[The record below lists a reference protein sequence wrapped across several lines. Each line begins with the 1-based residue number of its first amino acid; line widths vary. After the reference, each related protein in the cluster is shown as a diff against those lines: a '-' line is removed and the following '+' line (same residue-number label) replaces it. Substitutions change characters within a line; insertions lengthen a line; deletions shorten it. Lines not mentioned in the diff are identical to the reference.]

1 MRFPSNSRLL
11 PFAFLVLA
19 AACASPRNPD
29 LVATE
34 VELAVRRLE
43 ADVQWL
49 AADEQ
54 EGRRAGTPAG
64 LRAGEWIAQRMA
76 ELELEPRGTQGFLQS
91 FDVPKPVE
99 ILPGSGVN
107 GVTDPAQVAP
117 MFCATTGEVAGE
129 LAWCGYGI
137 VNASKGW
144 NDFPARIDGKVAL
157 VVRGTPPDSVG
168 TQPEAAPD
176 ASAAVHESAG
186 WGNSGSLFLK
196 VMTAKRQGAVAV
208 LVAPHPSQKAEPLP
222 GFDFG
227 RAAQSVLP
235 ALYVSHELAAA
246 LVPGYDAAIS
256 AIDAGTPLAQAPQ
269 PAASAKVVANVVRER
284 GPATN
289 VLGLLRGEDSSR
301 CVVIGAH
308 YDHLGHGGEGSLDPQ
323 GGAQI
328 HNGADDNASGTA
340 VVLEVARALAA
351 GPKPGCDVL
360 FALWSGEELGLLG
373 SEHWARSSTD
383 DLGRVVANLNLDM
396 VGRAGDGQLA
406 VLGAGS
412 AAPFAAWLAEL
423 GPEVGLDLDVSLSGQ
438 GVGGSDHQ
446 TFLKRKRPAVHLFSG
461 LHTDYHKPS
470 DDAERFEA
478 AGAAKV
484 AALTLELTR
493 RIGSTRELAWVE
505 PPAPT
510 STQPGQARAG
520 GFRVWFGTVPEYAYD
535 GKGLLL
541 SGTSPGS
548 PAEKAG
554 MLAGDVLVQVGDIP
568 IETIQDFVYAL
579 QTYKPGD
586 VVLARF
592 LRDGKSEEV
601 RVTLATREAQ

>member
-1 MRFPSNSRLL
+1 MSFVANLPRLSL
-11 PFAFLVLA
+11 LA
-19 AACASPRNPD
+19 LALASSCASPRNPD
-29 LVATE
+29 IVATE
-34 VELAVRRLE
+34 AELTARRLA
-43 ADVQWL
+43 ADVEWL

-54 EGRRAGTPAG
+54 EGRRAGTEAG
-64 LRAGEWIAQRMA
+64 LRAGDWIAQRMA
-76 ELELEPRGTQGFLQS
+76 ELGLEPRGTQGYLQS
-91 FDVPKPVE
+91 FEVPKPVE
-99 ILPGSGVN
+99 VRPGSAVN
-107 GVTDPAQVAP
+107 GVTDPAKVAP
-117 MFCATTGEVAGE
+117 MSCATAGEVAGE
-129 LAWCGYGI
+129 VAWCGYGI

-144 NDFPARIDGKVAL
+144 NDFPERIDGKLAL
-157 VVRGTPPDSVG
+157 IVRGTPPDSVG
-168 TQPEAAPD
+168 TQLEAA
-176 ASAAVHESAG
+176 AESSGAVHESAG

-196 VMTAKRQGAVAV
+196 VMTAKRQGALAV
-208 LVAPHPSQKAEPLP
+208 LVAPHPSQQSEPLP
-222 GFDFG
+222 PFDFG

-235 ALYVSHELAAA
+235 ALYISHELAAA
-246 LVPGYDAAIS
+246 LVPGYDAAIA
-256 AIDAGTPLAQAPQ
+256 AIDAGAPLTEAPR
-269 PAASAKVVANVVRER
+269 PAASARVVANVVRER

-289 VLGLLRGEDSSR
+289 VLGLLRGMDSSR
-301 CVVIGAH
+301 CVVLGAH
-308 YDHLGHGGEGSLDPQ
+308 YDHLGYGGEGSLDPR
-323 GGAQI
+323 GGVQI

-373 SEHWARSSTD
+373 SEHWAKVSTD
-383 DLGRVVANLNLDM
+383 ELGRVVANLNLDM
-396 VGRAGDGQLA
+396 VGRAGDGKLA

-412 AAPFAAWLAEL
+412 AQPFAAWLAEL
-423 GPEVGLDLDVSLSGQ
+423 GPQVGLELDVSLSGQ

-446 TFLKRKRPAVHLFSG
+446 TFLKRKRPAVHFFSG
-461 LHTDYHKPS
+461 LHSDYHKPS

-478 AGAAKV
+478 EGAAKV
-484 AALTLELTR
+484 AALALELTR
-493 RIGSTRELAWVE
+493 RMAATPKLAWVE
-505 PPAPT
+505 PPSPT

-520 GFRVWFGTVPEYAYD
+520 GFRVWFGTVPEYAHD

-554 MLAGDVLVQVGDIP
+554 MLAGDVLVRVGDIE

-592 LRDGKSEEV
+592 LRDGKVEEV